1 MAADLYSVATGGVI
15 GVLGGFLSNYAI
27 EQFKSKKAA
36 KHLAQSFLG
45 EIKALRTITEAR
57 GYTDGLK
64 QLIEHIEIT
73 NEPILYQVKVRKD
86 YLVVYKE
93 NADRIGMLEEPL
105 PEYLATF
112 YTLTNSIL
120 EDLESLS
127 DGTFTNRPPQSLIK
141 CYKEMLILFEK
152 AGACGDKII
161 EIITEKYSEPM

>member
-15 GVLGGFLSNYAI
+15 GVVGGFLSNYVF
-27 EQFKSKKAA
+27 EQFKSKMAA

-57 GYTDGLK
+57 GYTEGLK
-64 QLIEHIEIT
+64 RCIEYIERT
-73 NEPILYQVKVRKD
+73 NEPDLFQVKVRKD

-127 DGTFTNRPPQSLIK
+127 DGTFSNRSSQSLIK
-141 CYKEMLILFEK
+141 CYKEMLFLFEK
-152 AGACGDKII
+152 TEACGEKII
-161 EIITEKYSEPM
+161 EIIVEKYSV